1 MAFSWPWQKKNSSSM
16 DLLREMLRGNAT
28 KSGAS
33 VTWRSA
39 MEATTALA
47 CARVIAEGLAQV
59 PCKVFLERSDG
70 GRDVAKGH
78 ALYNLIHR
86 KPNDL
91 QTSFEFFEQMGLH
104 LVFCGNFFAFK
115 NVVRGQVVELLPFE
129 PGMVTVRKG
138 DNGIGSALE
147 YTVRF
152 SDGKSV
158 KIPAENMW
166 HVRGPSWNGWAGLEG
181 VGLAREA
188 IGLALATEEHGARMF
203 SNGARVGGIL
213 TTDGGLKEDQ
223 VKMLRESWNDMQGG
237 NENAY
242 KTAVLWGGLK
252 WSPVG
257 MQNDQAQLIEQ
268 RKFQVEEI
276 CRAFRVMPIMV
287 GYSDKAATY
296 ASAEQMFLA
305 HVVHT
310 MGPWYKRIEQSIE
323 TNLLTA
329 DDAKRGYYV
338 KFVVNSLL
346 RGAAAD
352 RGEFYAKALG
362 SGGTQAWITPNE
374 VRALEELNPIAGGD
388 VLPKPT
394 NAPPDK
400 PGGNGN
406 SQPA

>member
-1 MAFSWPWQKKNSSSM
+1 MAFMWPWQKKNSSSM
-16 DLLREMLRGNAT
+16 DLLREMLRGQAT
-28 KSGAS
+28 KSGSS

-59 PCKVFLERSDG
+59 PCKVFQERPDG

-78 ALYNLIHR
+78 AIYKLIHR

-129 PGMVTVRKG
+129 PGMVTVRKI
-138 DNGIGSALE
+138 DNGIGGALE

-152 SDGKSV
+152 ADGKSV

-181 VGLAREA
+181 VSLAREA

-213 TTDGGLKEDQ
+213 TTDGGLKDEQ
-223 VKMLRESWNDMQGG
+223 VKQLRESWNDMQGG

-242 KTAVLWGGLK
+242 KTAILWGGLK
-252 WSPVG
+252 WSQVG

-310 MGPWYKRIEQSIE
+310 MGPWYERIEQSIE

-329 DDAKRGYYV
+329 DDAQKGYYV

-374 VRALEELNPIAGGD
+374 VRALEELNPIPGGD

-394 NAPPDK
+394 NAPPGK
-400 PGGNGN
+400 PGGNEN
-406 SQPA
+406 PQPA